1 MPNRNDAILEAAGIV
16 SANKLRQ
23 LEEAGLTVVWRDELE
38 RLEQIEDGLKA
49 MLVRMKNPELV
60 GAAIQSVAKY
70 GKLYKELA
78 ESGND

>member
-1 MPNRNDAILEAAGIV
+1 MPKPNEAMLEAVGIL

-23 LEEAGLTVVWRDELE
+23 LEKAGLTVVRRDELE
-38 RLEQIEDGLKA
+38 RLKQIEDGLKA
-49 MLVRMKNPELV
+49 MLERMKTPELV

-70 GKLYKELA
+70 GELYKELA